1 MDVQGKEITYT
12 TQYQVLLLFI
22 NYLKDIKNPVLVDP
36 IYATL
41 ICQSLLTG
49 RKSSVYFQ
57 HLLKN
62 KRFCRHLKMAKANE
76 PSLENRRIKL
86 GMQYATKLKTY
97 PSNPAYDCVFNPLFE
112 IVYDKQPNTIQPFG
126 YKFGRHSTYCN
137 S

>member
-1 MDVQGKEITYT
+1 VEASKVTGITCYLTTNKMDVQGKEITYT

-62 KRFCRHLKMAKANE
+62 KRFCRHLKNGKMKIFPKKE
-76 PSLENRRIKL
+76 V
-86 GMQYATKLKTY
+86 
-97 PSNPAYDCVFNPLFE
+97 D
-112 IVYDKQPNTIQPFG
+112 
-126 YKFGRHSTYCN
+126 
-137 S
+137 